1 MPETGID
8 QINDEATPAQTD
20 VLSSHLLGG
29 KKKHDEDKNV
39 ETEEIQHLD
48 KGADYLTTM
57 LLQQGVKETKTKSK
71 KTPPKLDELKKLFV
85 QKLVDSGYVK
95 IGDKVLVVRR
105 GDVIPKIESSLG
117 SAIKSDLENR
127 FHADGTQFIGELPP
141 SRAIKIPSQCPAC
154 RTELIV
160 EGAFLTISIPFF
172 LASSIAASTR
182 SKPTT

>member
-8 QINDEATPAQTD
+8 QINEEATPAQTD

-48 KGADYLTTM
+48 KGADYLTTI

-85 QKLVDSGYVK
+85 QELIDSGYVK
-95 IGDKVLVVRR
+95 IGDKGRTVLTDI
-105 GDVIPKIESSLG
+105 GKKFLDTQTKNA
-117 SAIKSDLENR
+117 AIKVELAKLKNLEYRKSLERQAKRNQKKR
-127 FHADGTQFIGELPP
+127 K
-141 SRAIKIPSQCPAC
+141 RK
-154 RTELIV
+154 
-160 EGAFLTISIPFF
+160 
-172 LASSIAASTR
+172 
-182 SKPTT
+182 

>member
-8 QINDEATPAQTD
+8 QINEEATPAQTD

-85 QKLVDSGYVK
+85 QELIDSGYVK
-95 IGDKVLVVRR
+95 IGDKGRTILTDTGKEFLDNQTKNAAMKVELAKLKNLEYR
-105 GDVIPKIESSLG
+105 KSLERQ
-117 SAIKSDLENR
+117 AKRNQKKR
-127 FHADGTQFIGELPP
+127 
-141 SRAIKIPSQCPAC
+141 K
-154 RTELIV
+154 
-160 EGAFLTISIPFF
+160 
-172 LASSIAASTR
+172 
-182 SKPTT
+182 KK

>member
-1 MPETGID
+1 MPRSILPETGID
-8 QINDEATPAQTD
+8 QINEETAPGQTD

-39 ETEEIQHLD
+39 ETEEIHHLD

-95 IGDKVLVVRR
+95 IGDNGRTVLTDI
-105 GDVIPKIESSLG
+105 GKKFLDTQTKNA
-117 SAIKSDLENR
+117 AIKVELAKLKNLEYRKSLERQAKRNQKKR
-127 FHADGTQFIGELPP
+127 K
-141 SRAIKIPSQCPAC
+141 RK
-154 RTELIV
+154 
-160 EGAFLTISIPFF
+160 
-172 LASSIAASTR
+172 
-182 SKPTT
+182 